1 MVCEDGDLVRCRRSL
16 EYLHSVSH
24 LAQSCLVP
32 CARQQRDVASPER
45 LAVGPQQARAAPHG
59 ESALKH
65 VSLAPP
71 RRCTRARPVP
81 TLALA
86 RTLAR
91 TLAPAP
97 THPPA
102 RGRRIEKGWRLAPD
116 STEGIERVEV
126 VRLPRGVSGE
136 WLAWRGAASL
146 PTLDSAAELWITR
159 KDWVQR
165 GVMAAREAC
174 AFTW

>member
-1 MVCEDGDLVRCRRSL
+1 MAGRLRVYRR
-16 EYLHSVSH
+16 
-24 LAQSCLVP
+24 
-32 CARQQRDVASPER
+32 RRTIASP
-45 LAVGPQQARAAPHG
+45 
-59 ESALKH
+59 
-65 VSLAPP
+65 APP
-71 RRCTRARPVP
+71 PAP
-81 TLALA
+81 L
-86 RTLAR
+86 
-91 TLAPAP
+91 PAP

-146 PTLDSAAELWITR
+146 PYLDTAAELWITR

-165 GVMAAREAC
+165 GVMAAREVC
-174 AFTW
+174 PFTW